1 MEAENS
7 YTGESRHILSAFFT
21 FVALD
26 ENDKPVDVP
35 AVEPETDD
43 EKRRF
48 NNAEIRREGRLETRK
63 KLSER

>member
-1 MEAENS
+1 
-7 YTGESRHILSAFFT
+7 
-21 FVALD
+21 
-26 ENDKPVDVP
+26 VDVP